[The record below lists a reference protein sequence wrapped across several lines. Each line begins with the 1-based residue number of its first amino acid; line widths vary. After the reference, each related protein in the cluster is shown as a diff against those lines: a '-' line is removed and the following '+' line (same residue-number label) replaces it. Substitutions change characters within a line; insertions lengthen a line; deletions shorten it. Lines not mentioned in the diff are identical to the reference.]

1 MKLAQRRAGDVAAKR
16 RFASEAPCYPHR
28 PRRKKNQTRIR
39 TGIGTPKSH
48 SKLPVSM
55 FFSLVLLLQ
64 PRGAKIRS
72 WERSSHQAIACPVN
86 FSRKLLMSRP
96 HRVAL
101 PWYAA
106 EHYEA
111 LRQSLSDGGKLPV
124 QYEAWRASTE
134 QVEREVQCSGV
145 EVVRVPI
152 EPDTF
157 AAWCKDAGLPPD
169 GTARARYAAEA
180 LER

>member
-1 MKLAQRRAGDVAAKR
+1 MD
-16 RFASEAPCYPHR
+16 R
-28 PRRKKNQTRIR
+28 P
-39 TGIGTPKSH
+39 S
-48 SKLPVSM
+48 
-55 FFSLVLLLQ
+55 
-64 PRGAKIRS
+64 
-72 WERSSHQAIACPVN
+72 
-86 FSRKLLMSRP
+86 
-96 HRVAL
+96 RVAL

-111 LRQSLSDGGKLPV
+111 LRQYLFDGEKLPV

-152 EPDTF
+152 EPGTF
-157 AAWCKDAGLPPD
+157 AVWCEVAGLPPD

>member
-1 MKLAQRRAGDVAAKR
+1 MD
-16 RFASEAPCYPHR
+16 R
-28 PRRKKNQTRIR
+28 P
-39 TGIGTPKSH
+39 S
-48 SKLPVSM
+48 
-55 FFSLVLLLQ
+55 
-64 PRGAKIRS
+64 
-72 WERSSHQAIACPVN
+72 
-86 FSRKLLMSRP
+86 
-96 HRVAL
+96 RVAL

-124 QYEAWRASTE
+124 QYEAWQASIE

-145 EVVRVPI
+145 EVVRVSI
-152 EPDTF
+152 EPATF
-157 AAWCKDAGLPPD
+157 AAWCKDAGLSPD

>member
-1 MKLAQRRAGDVAAKR
+1 MD
-16 RFASEAPCYPHR
+16 R
-28 PRRKKNQTRIR
+28 PR
-39 TGIGTPKSH
+39 
-48 SKLPVSM
+48 
-55 FFSLVLLLQ
+55 
-64 PRGAKIRS
+64 
-72 WERSSHQAIACPVN
+72 
-86 FSRKLLMSRP
+86 
-96 HRVAL
+96 RVAL

-111 LRQSLSDGGKLPV
+111 LRQSLSDGGRLPV

-152 EPDTF
+152 EPDAF
-157 AAWCKDAGLPPD
+157 SAWCKAAGLLAD
-169 GTARARYAAEA
+169 GAARARYAAEA

>member
-1 MKLAQRRAGDVAAKR
+1 M
-16 RFASEAPCYPHR
+16 
-28 PRRKKNQTRIR
+28 
-39 TGIGTPKSH
+39 
-48 SKLPVSM
+48 
-55 FFSLVLLLQ
+55 
-64 PRGAKIRS
+64 
-72 WERSSHQAIACPVN
+72 
-86 FSRKLLMSRP
+86 MSRP
-96 HRVAL
+96 SRVAL

-111 LRQSLSDGGKLPV
+111 LRQSLSDGGKLPA

-152 EPDTF
+152 EPGVF
-157 AAWCKDAGLPPD
+157 SAWCEIAGLPSD
-169 GTARARYAAEA
+169 GAARARYAAAA